1 MPSFFT
7 LVRPEG
13 VPADEGVRYG
23 DWTIVG
29 TARLDN
35 RAEWSS
41 HTGAAPDATDLAIVA
56 AAIASRGHSCIRD
69 ILGDFAFV
77 AQNAVTHQ
85 AIAARDAFGVRP
97 LYYRTTPTELAFS
110 SHAARLA
117 DGAAYDLE
125 YIAEFILSG
134 FDRNH
139 GTPYRGVRAF
149 PPGHVFVAQNGHAT
163 LTRYWSAGEF
173 EPAEHASAEE
183 SCSQFRDLLERA
195 LLSNLTGS
203 DDTWSQL
210 SGGLDSSG
218 LVSLTET
225 LRRAGRI
232 QHGIAGT
239 VMMVD
244 SLDDESSY
252 ARAVVEQYG
261 VRFETVTDY
270 WLWQDD
276 GEPPPRN
283 DLPDPLYPMY
293 ARNRAF
299 CSIIRRAGGRV
310 LFSGVG
316 PDHFVAGNLY
326 FFADWL
332 ARGRVLETIRELWR
346 WSVLGKKP
354 FWQYAV
360 DNAIAPLL
368 PSSLRRLAAPRWA
381 QVYDWITPAFAR
393 GLGLNARTAWTR
405 ALNEAP
411 FGHKFA
417 GQIAADIDHLVVCID
432 RGEFEKGI
440 EMRCPYLYRPLVEFC
455 LRLPRELRIESAT
468 KKWVMRESMRGVLP
482 ETIRI
487 RRDKGAISGRTRW
500 TLSREGT
507 TIAKMLKSSILAE
520 LGCIDLAKVRRAIER
535 ARKGDDAVLF
545 AVTRTLA
552 LEFWLQVINHRWEA
566 RGLATDSAAST
577 LAVAV

>member
-7 LVRPEG
+7 LVRPSG
-13 VPADEGVRYG
+13 APVDEGVRCG

-35 RAEWSS
+35 RADLQSWTNTSS
-41 HTGAAPDATDLAIVA
+41 TASDLEL
-56 AAIASRGHSCIRD
+56 IASLIAACGESCIRE

-77 AQNAVTHQ
+77 AQNTVTNQ
-85 AIAARDAFGVRP
+85 AIAARDAFGVKA
-97 LYYRTTPTELAFS
+97 LYYRTKPDELAFS

-117 DGAAYDLE
+117 EGNEYDLD

-134 FDRNH
+134 FDRDH
-139 GTPYRGVRAF
+139 RTPYRGVRAF
-149 PPGHVFVAQNGHAT
+149 PPGHVLVARGNKTT
-163 LTRYWSAGEF
+163 LTRYWSAAEF
-173 EPAEHASAEE
+173 QPADHASAEE
-183 SCSQFRDLLERA
+183 SCAQFRDLLERA

-210 SGGLDSSG
+210 SGGLDSSS

-225 LRRAGRI
+225 MRRSGRI
-232 QHGIAGT
+232 QYGIAGT

-252 ARAVVEQYG
+252 ARAVVENYG
-261 VRFETVTDY
+261 IRFETVNDY

-276 GEPPPRN
+276 GEPPPLN

-299 CSIIRRAGGRV
+299 CSIIRRNGGRV

-316 PDHFVAGNLY
+316 PDHYVAGNLY

-354 FWQYAV
+354 FWNYAL

-368 PSSLRRLAAPRWA
+368 PSTLRRFAAPRWA
-381 QVYDWITPAFAR
+381 QVYDWISPSFAR
-393 GLGLNARTAWTR
+393 HRGLNDRTAWNR
-405 ALNEAP
+405 ALSEAP
-411 FGHKFA
+411 IGRKFA
-417 GQIAADIDHLVVCID
+417 GQVPADIDHLVVCVD
-432 RGEFEKGI
+432 RGEFENGI
-440 EMRCPYLYRPLVEFC
+440 EMRCPFLYRPLVEFC
-455 LRLPRELRIESAT
+455 LRLPREFRIESAT
-468 KKWVMRESMRGVLP
+468 KKWVMREAMRGVLP
-482 ETIRI
+482 EAVRT

-500 TLSREGT
+500 SLSREGT
-507 TIAKMLKSSILAE
+507 TIGHILKSSILAE
-520 LGCIDLAKVRRAIER
+520 LDCIDLAKVRKAIER
-535 ARKGDDAVLF
+535 ARTGDVTVLF

-552 LEFWLQVINHRWEA
+552 LEFWLQVTSHRWGG
-566 RGLATDSAAST
+566 RGLTTESAAST

>member
-7 LVRPEG
+7 LVRPGG
-13 VPADEGVRYG
+13 VPADEGVRCG
-23 DWTIVG
+23 DWTVVG

-35 RAEWSS
+35 RADLQSWAHAPSS
-41 HTGAAPDATDLAIVA
+41 ASDLDLIAS
-56 AAIASRGHSCIRD
+56 AIATRGASCVRD
-69 ILGDFAFV
+69 VLGDFAFV

-97 LYYRTTPTELAFS
+97 LYYRTKPDELAFS

-117 DGAAYDLE
+117 EGTEYDLD
-125 YIAEFILSG
+125 YVAEFILSG
-134 FDRNH
+134 FDRDH
-139 GTPYRGVRAF
+139 RTPYRGVRAF
-149 PPGHVFVAQNGHAT
+149 PPGHVLVAQNGGTT
-163 LTRYWSAGEF
+163 LSRYWSAAEF
-173 EPAEHASAEE
+173 QPAEHASAEE
-183 SCSQFRDLLERA
+183 SCAEFRALLERA
-195 LLSNLTGS
+195 LISNLTGA
-203 DDTWSQL
+203 DNCWSQL
-210 SGGLDSSG
+210 SGGLDSSS

-225 LRRAGRI
+225 MRRAGQI
-232 QHGIAGT
+232 PHGIAGT

-244 SLDDESSY
+244 SLDDESHY

-276 GEPPPRN
+276 GEPPPPN

-293 ARNRAF
+293 ARNRAL
-299 CSIIRRAGGRV
+299 CSIVRSAGGRV
-310 LFSGVG
+310 LYSGVG

-332 ARGRVLETIRELWR
+332 ARGKVLETIRELWR

-354 FWQYAV
+354 FWKYAV

-368 PSSLRRLAAPRWA
+368 PSRLRRLAAPRWA
-381 QVYDWITPAFAR
+381 QVYDWITPNFAR
-393 GLGLNARTAWTR
+393 QLGLNERTAWGR
-405 ALNEAP
+405 ALAAP

-417 GQIAADIDHLVVCID
+417 GQIESDIPHLAVCID
-432 RGEFEKGI
+432 RGEFEDGI
-440 EMRCPYLYRPLVEFC
+440 EMRCPYLYRPFVEFC

-468 KKWVMRESMRGVLP
+468 KKVVMREAMKGVLP
-482 ETIRI
+482 AAVRV
-487 RRDKGAISGRTRW
+487 RCDKGAISGRTRW
-500 TLSREGT
+500 ALSREGS
-507 TIAKMLKSSILAE
+507 TIGRILKSSILAE
-520 LGCIDLAKVRRAIER
+520 LGCIDIAKVRQAIER
-535 ARKGDDAVLF
+535 ARTGDDAVLF

-552 LEFWLQVINHRWEA
+552 FESWLQVINHRWRA
-566 RGLATDSAAST
+566 RGLTADSATST